1 MTETRSLLD
10 RLRIGLVIEDQPSE
24 RIDPRALK
32 VWRING
38 FIGSVIVLLIGI
50 AAFFFVD
57 TVIPDIPNWIGL
69 LALALSVLYL
79 PFAVLLVPPL
89 KMRYWRYEI
98 REHEI
103 DIQHGIIIIKRTL
116 VPMVRVQHV
125 DTEHGP
131 ILRRY
136 GLATL
141 RVSTAASNV
150 HIPALSRERADE
162 LRGEISNLARVS
174 DEDV

>member
-1 MTETRSLLD
+1 MTESRSLLE
-10 RLRIGLVIEDQPSE
+10 RLRLGLVMENQPSE
-24 RIDPRALK
+24 RIDPLAMK

-38 FIGSVIVLLIGI
+38 LIGSVIVLLMGIG
-50 AAFFFVD
+50 FYFFVE
-57 TVIPDIPNWIGL
+57 TVIPEIPTWIGMVA
-69 LALALSVLYL
+69 LALALVYL
-79 PFAVLLVPPL
+79 PITVVLVPPL
-89 KMRYWRYEI
+89 RMRYWRYEI

-103 DIQHGIIIIKRTL
+103 DIQHGIFIIKRTL

-131 ILRRY
+131 ILRHY

-150 HIPALSRERADE
+150 HIPALSREKADE
-162 LRGEISNLARVS
+162 LRGEISTLARVS